1 MRHTTRLLLST
12 ALLTLQ
18 LQPAWALYK
27 VVGPD
32 GRVTYTDRAP
42 TDRPAKALKTSA
54 GGADTASLPYEL
66 RKAAERYPVL
76 LYTSSTCSPCDTGRN
91 LLKSRGVPFVELTI
105 NSGDDVRAYATKEGT
120 DQLPLLR
127 VGSQQVKG
135 FSAQEWT
142 SYLDAA
148 NYPAS
153 SQLPAD
159 YVWPPASPMAPVSKP
174 EPRPERNS
182 PAPDGSP
189 SGGADNGGDGGKGSN
204 TPPGFRF

>member
-1 MRHTTRLLLST
+1 MHHVTRFSTRLLLTS
-12 ALLTLQ
+12 ALLSTL

-42 TDRPAKALKTSA
+42 TDQPSKALKTSA
-54 GGADTASLPYEL
+54 GGTDTASLPYEL
-66 RKAAERYPVL
+66 RKATERYPVV
-76 LYTSSTCSPCDTGRN
+76 LYTSSACSPCDTGRN
-91 LLKSRGVPFVELTI
+91 LLKSRGVPFVERTV
-105 NSGDDVRAYATKEGT
+105 NTGEDVRAYAAKEGT

-127 VGSQQVKG
+127 VGAQQVKG

-148 NYPAS
+148 NYPSA
-153 SQLPAD
+153 SQLPTD
-159 YVWPPASPMAPVSKP
+159 YTWPQASALVPATKAEARPDRNTSAPDTTPAAPAS
-174 EPRPERNS
+174 E
-182 PAPDGSP
+182 
-189 SGGADNGGDGGKGSN
+189 GGN